1 MKPAK
6 IIAKCSDGKMKRGY
20 SQDFFPSKPIF
31 HLNKSENGTSQ
42 KVEELRM
49 MDLKALFFVKDFL
62 GNPDHRE
69 RKVFLEGERASG
81 RKIQVTFHDGEVL
94 QGSVLAYNPQQSGFF
109 LFPADPKS
117 NNDRVFVVNSSVRDF
132 RYL

>member
-6 IIAKCSDGKMKRGY
+6 IIAKRSDGKILRGY

-31 HLNKSENGTSQ
+31 HLSKSENGTSQ

-62 GNPDHRE
+62 GNPDHEE
-69 RKVFLEGERASG
+69 RKVFFEGDKASG
-81 RKIQVTFHDGEVL
+81 RRVEVAFHDGEVL
-94 QGSVLAYNPQQSGFF
+94 QGSVLGYNPQQPGFF
-109 LFPADPKS
+109 LFPVDPKS
-117 NNDRVFVVNSSVRDF
+117 NNERVFVINSSVKGF